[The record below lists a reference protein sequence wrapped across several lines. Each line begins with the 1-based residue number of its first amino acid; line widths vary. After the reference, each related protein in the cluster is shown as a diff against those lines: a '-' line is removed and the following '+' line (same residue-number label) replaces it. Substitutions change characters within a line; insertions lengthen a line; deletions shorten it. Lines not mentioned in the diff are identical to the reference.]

1 MRVIAGEAKGR
12 RLKAPPG
19 ATFRP
24 SAERVRGALFSM
36 LEAMDVEMGR
46 VLDLYAGTGAIGIE
60 ALSRGA
66 GWADFVERDRSMA
79 RAISEN
85 LANTRL
91 EEFGQVH
98 VLDVRKALD
107 RLSGPYDVIFMDPP
121 YADESVDQVIDLI
134 AERGLCGEDGLV
146 IVEHARRR
154 PLEGKYGKLVLQK
167 EKSYGDT
174 MLSIFQMEESL

>member
-12 RLKAPPG
+12 RLKAPSG
-19 ATFRP
+19 AKFRP
-24 SAERVRGALFSM
+24 SAERVRGALFSI
-36 LEAMDVEMGR
+36 LEASGVEMGR
-46 VLDLYAGTGAIGIE
+46 VLDLYAGTGAVGIE

-66 GWADFVERDRSMA
+66 GWADFVERDRAMA

-91 EEFGQVH
+91 SERGRVH
-98 VLDVRKALD
+98 VMDAGKALD
-107 RLSGPYDVIFMDPP
+107 TLAGPYDVIFMDPP
-121 YADESVDQVIDLI
+121 YADESVDRVLDKIG
-134 AERGLCGEDGLV
+134 EKGLCGGDGMV

-154 PLEGKYGKLVLQK
+154 PLEGRYVGLVLQK

>member
-12 RLKAPPG
+12 RLKVPSG

-24 SAERVRGALFSM
+24 SAERVRAALFSM
-36 LEAMDVEMGR
+36 LDASGTEMGR
-46 VLDLYAGTGAIGIE
+46 ALDLYAGTGAIGIE

-66 GWADFVERDRSMA
+66 GWADFVERDRTMA

-85 LANTRL
+85 LTNTRL
-91 EEFGQVH
+91 EERGQVH
-98 VLDVRKALD
+98 MMDAGKAVEA
-107 RLSGPYDVIFMDPP
+107 LSGPYNVIFMDPP
-121 YADESVDQVIDLI
+121 YADESVDQVIDRI
-134 AERGLCGEDGLV
+134 GERGLCAEDGLV

-154 PLEGKYGKLVLQK
+154 PLDGKYGKLVLQK

>member
-1 MRVIAGEAKGR
+1 M
-12 RLKAPPG
+12 G

-24 SAERVRGALFSM
+24 SAERVRAALFSI
-36 LEAMDVEMGR
+36 LESAGVKMDR

-66 GWADFVERDRSMA
+66 EWADFVERDKAMA

-85 LANTRL
+85 LTNARL
-91 EEFGQVH
+91 EERGQVH
-98 VLDVRKALD
+98 VMDAGKAVD

-121 YADESVDQVIDLI
+121 YADESVDRVVDQID
-134 AERGLCGEDGLV
+134 EKGLCGVDGVV

-154 PLEGKYGKLVLQK
+154 PLEGRYGGLALQK
-167 EKSYGDT
+167 ERSYGDT
-174 MLSIFQMEESL
+174 MLSIFRAEGSL

>member
-1 MRVIAGEAKGR
+1 M
-12 RLKAPPG
+12 
-19 ATFRP
+19 
-24 SAERVRGALFSM
+24 
-36 LEAMDVEMGR
+36 EMGR
-46 VLDLYAGTGAIGIE
+46 VLDLYAGTGAVGIE

-91 EEFGQVH
+91 EELGRVH
-98 VLDVRKALD
+98 VMDAAKALD
-107 RLSGPYDVIFMDPP
+107 ALAGPYDVIFMDPP
-121 YADESVDQVIDLI
+121 YADESVDRVVDLI
-134 AERGLCGEDGLV
+134 DEKGLCGDEGMV

-154 PLEGKYGKLVLQK
+154 PLESRYGSLSLKK

-174 MLSIFQMEESL
+174 MLSIFSPEGSL

>member
-1 MRVIAGEAKGR
+1 M
-12 RLKAPPG
+12 
-19 ATFRP
+19 
-24 SAERVRGALFSM
+24 
-36 LEAMDVEMGR
+36 EMGR

-66 GWADFVERDRSMA
+66 GWADFVERDRAMA

-91 EEFGQVH
+91 GERAQLH
-98 VLDVRKALD
+98 VMDAAKAMD
-107 RLSGPYDVIFMDPP
+107 TLSGPYDVIFMDPP
-121 YADESVDQVIDLI
+121 YADESVDRVVDLI
-134 AERGLCGEDGLV
+134 DEKGLCGDEGMV

-154 PLEGKYGKLVLQK
+154 PLEGRYGGLVLQR

>member
-12 RLKAPPG
+12 RLKAPSG

-24 SAERVRGALFSM
+24 SAERVRAALFSM
-36 LEAMDVEMGR
+36 LEASGVEMGR

-66 GWADFVERDRSMA
+66 GWADFVERDRAMA

-85 LANTRL
+85 LMNTRL
-91 EEFGQVH
+91 EERGQVH
-98 VLDVRKALD
+98 VMDAGKAVEA
-107 RLSGPYDVIFMDPP
+107 LSGPYDVIFMDPP
-121 YADESVDQVIDLI
+121 YADESVDRVVDRIG
-134 AERGLCGEDGLV
+134 EMGLCGEDGVV

-154 PLEGKYGKLVLQK
+154 PLEGRYRGLALQK